1 MSEERLKT
9 ILYNAIIFL
18 KVDNNYT
25 TEELLEELGCTEE
38 EYKEIMEDE

>member
-1 MSEERLKT
+1 MNEKRLK
-9 ILYNAIIFL
+9 ILLYNAIISL